1 MRVLIAEDDATSS
14 LILRTAV
21 ERLGHRAISAEDGV
35 KAWEILQ
42 ATAVDVVISDWMM
55 PRLTGIELCRRV
67 RSESRT
73 GYTYFIFL
81 TSQTE
86 KAQRLSGIESG
97 ADDYLLKP
105 LDPDELKLRLFVAER
120 ITGLH
125 AELADKTRELER
137 LNQRLSQEG
146 RTDSLTQLGNR
157 LRLNEDLELLAARA
171 RRHGQRY
178 CIAMCDI
185 DFFKIYNDTYGH
197 GAGDEVLRTVARTIK
212 NTARQGDGIYRYGG
226 EEFVLILPEQSL
238 ASAALAVER
247 TRKAVESLAIPL
259 DQGPP
264 ARIVTISAGVAV
276 LTPGDVGS
284 GENLLRDADAALYR
298 AKNLGRNNVQAAE

>member
-1 MRVLIAEDDATSS
+1 MRVLIAEDDAASS

-21 ERLGHRAISAEDGV
+21 ERLGHTSLAADDGV

-55 PRLTGIELCRRV
+55 PGLTGIELCRRV
-67 RSESRT
+67 RSDPRP

-81 TSQTE
+81 TSQSE
-86 KAQRLSGIESG
+86 KTQMLSGIESG

-105 LDPDELKLRLFVAER
+105 LDFDELKLRLLVAAR

-125 AELADKTRELER
+125 AELGDKRRELER
-137 LNQRLSQEG
+137 LNQRLSEEG

-157 LRLNEDLELLAARA
+157 LRLNEDLEVLAARA

-185 DFFKIYNDTYGH
+185 DFFKIYNDTHGH
-197 GAGDEVLRTVARTIK
+197 GAGDEVLRTVARAIRD
-212 NTARQGDGIYRYGG
+212 TARQGDGLYRYGG
-226 EEFVLILPEQSL
+226 EEFVLVLPEQSL
-238 ASAALAVER
+238 ATAALAVDR
-247 TRKAVESLAIPL
+247 MRKAVESLAIPL

-276 LTPGDVGS
+276 LTPGEGGNS
-284 GENLLRDADAALYR
+284 EHLLTDADAALYR
-298 AKNLGRNNVQAAE
+298 AKKLGRNNVQVAE